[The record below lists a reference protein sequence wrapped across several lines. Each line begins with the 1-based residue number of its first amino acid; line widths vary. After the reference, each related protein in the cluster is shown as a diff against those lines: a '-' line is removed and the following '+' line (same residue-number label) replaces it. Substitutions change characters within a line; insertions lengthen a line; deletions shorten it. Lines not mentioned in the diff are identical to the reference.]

1 MKRVLFLSALLLAVG
16 SVFAQTKDTAL
27 TNYVGKYTFPEGS
40 FVTAAEISMQGNVLS
55 VSSTQGGSVLE
66 KQGVDTFTMK
76 EFEGSRMVFFRNKEG
91 KVARIKVEVDDIL
104 LEGAKEGVPTAW
116 LRPFL
121 TDDRKN
127 KQAR

>member
-1 MKRVLFLSALLLAVG
+1 MKHAFFLSALLLAMG
-16 SVFAQTKDTAL
+16 SVFAQSKDTAL
-27 TNYVGKYTFPEGS
+27 ANYVGKYTFPEGS
-40 FVTAAEISMQGNVLS
+40 FVTAAEISMEGNVLS
-55 VSSTQGGSVLE
+55 VSSSQGGSVLE

-104 LEGAKEGVPTAW
+104 LEGTKEGVPTAW
-116 LRPFL
+116 LRPL
-121 TDDRKN
+121 ITDDRKN

>member
-1 MKRVLFLSALLLAVG
+1 MKKVIFLSAFLLAVG
-16 SVFAQTKDTAL
+16 AVFAQSKDTTLA
-27 TNYVGKYTFPEGS
+27 NYVGKYSFPEGS
-40 FVTAAEISMQGNVLS
+40 FVTAAEISMQENVLS
-55 VSSTQGGSVLE
+55 VSSSQGGSVLE
-66 KQGVDTFTMK
+66 KQGVDTFTLK

-91 KVARIKVEVDDIL
+91 KVARIKVEINDIL

-116 LRPFL
+116 LRPLL